1 MPQLNPE
8 FFVSQLFWL
17 AVFFT
22 FLFVFLWRVS
32 LPRIATVLEKRQNK
46 IDENLSSAKELQEQ
60 AMEIEKKINDRIN
73 KAKLETDE
81 KIKETINALQEDVS
95 SQLSSLDKDL
105 EKTYEDNTL
114 VSKKQR
120 AEHFG
125 QYDHVR
131 VYGKDYKNRLEDSG
145 FNVNLIDYT
154 NEIEDDEIS
163 KYGLIKGELIP
174 IVKKSI
180 G

>member
-46 IDENLSSAKELQEQ
+46 IDKNLSSAKELKKQ
-60 AMEIEKKINDRIN
+60 AMEIENKINDQIN
-73 KAKLETDE
+73 KVKLETDE
-81 KIKETINALQEDVS
+81 KIKKTINTLQEDVS

-105 EKTYEDNTL
+105 EKKEITYQ
-114 VSKKQR
+114 KK
-120 AEHFG
+120 
-125 QYDHVR
+125 V
-131 VYGKDYKNRLEDSG
+131 
-145 FNVNLIDYT
+145 
-154 NEIEDDEIS
+154 
-163 KYGLIKGELIP
+163 
-174 IVKKSI
+174 
-180 G
+180 

>member
-22 FLFVFLWRVS
+22 FLLIFLWRVS

-73 KAKLETDE
+73 KAKLKTDE

-105 EKTYEDNTL
+105 EKK
-114 VSKKQR
+114 VSD
-120 AEHFG
+120 AE
-125 QYDHVR
+125 
-131 VYGKDYKNRLEDSG
+131 KEILKSKNDQMK
-145 FNVNLIDYT
+145 NIN
-154 NEIEDDEIS
+154 NEIANITKLTVGKITDIELSDDEIN
-163 KYGLIKGELIP
+163 KVIETHKG
-174 IVKKSI
+174 SFN
-180 G
+180 

>member
-22 FLFVFLWRVS
+22 FLLIFLWRVS

-60 AMEIEKKINDRIN
+60 AMEIEKKINDQIN

-81 KIKETINALQEDVS
+81 KIKETINALQENVS
-95 SQLSSLDKDL
+95 TQLSSLDKDL
-105 EKTYEDNTL
+105 EKKISDAEKEIL
-114 VSKKQR
+114 KSKDDQM
-120 AEHFG
+120 
-125 QYDHVR
+125 
-131 VYGKDYKNRLEDSG
+131 KNIS
-145 FNVNLIDYT
+145 
-154 NEIEDDEIS
+154 NEIVNITKLTVGKITDIELSDNELNKVIETQ
-163 KYGLIKGELIP
+163 KG
-174 IVKKSI
+174 SI
-180 G
+180 N

>member
-17 AVFFT
+17 AVFFI

-60 AMEIEKKINDRIN
+60 AMEIEKKINDQIN

-81 KIKETINALQEDVS
+81 KIKETINALQENVS

-105 EKTYEDNTL
+105 EKK
-114 VSKKQR
+114 VSD
-120 AEHFG
+120 AEKEILKSKDD
-125 QYDHVR
+125 QMKNINIEIANITKLTI
-131 VYGKDYKNRLEDSG
+131 GKITDIELSD
-145 FNVNLIDYT
+145 
-154 NEIEDDEIS
+154 NEINKVIETH
-163 KYGLIKGELIP
+163 KG
-174 IVKKSI
+174 SFN
-180 G
+180 

>member
-8 FFVSQLFWL
+8 FFISQLFWL

-60 AMEIEKKINDRIN
+60 AMEIEKKINDQIN

-81 KIKETINALQEDVS
+81 KI
-95 SQLSSLDKDL
+95 
-105 EKTYEDNTL
+105 
-114 VSKKQR
+114 
-120 AEHFG
+120 FP
-125 QYDHVR
+125 
-131 VYGKDYKNRLEDSG
+131 
-145 FNVNLIDYT
+145 
-154 NEIEDDEIS
+154 
-163 KYGLIKGELIP
+163 IP
-174 IVKKSI
+174 IPDPITPITAKPAPITFAASI
-180 G
+180 SISPPILN

>member
-22 FLFVFLWRVS
+22 FLFVFLWKVS

-60 AMEIEKKINDRIN
+60 AMEIEKKINDQIN

-105 EKTYEDNTL
+105 EKK
-114 VSKKQR
+114 VSDALDTQEILSLLSKQISDFQK
-120 AEHFG
+120 E
-125 QYDHVR
+125 
-131 VYGKDYKNRLEDSG
+131 S
-145 FNVNLIDYT
+145 
-154 NEIEDDEIS
+154 EIS
-163 KYGLIKGELIP
+163 STISVENNIP
-174 IVKKSI
+174 VLTAPKDRSVMTASN
-180 G
+180 

>member
-60 AMEIEKKINDRIN
+60 AMEIEKKINDQIN
-73 KAKLETDE
+73 KAKL
-81 KIKETINALQEDVS
+81 
-95 SQLSSLDKDL
+95 LS
-105 EKTYEDNTL
+105 
-114 VSKKQR
+114 
-120 AEHFG
+120 
-125 QYDHVR
+125 
-131 VYGKDYKNRLEDSG
+131 
-145 FNVNLIDYT
+145 LIH
-154 NEIEDDEIS
+154 I
-163 KYGLIKGELIP
+163 
-174 IVKKSI
+174 
-180 G
+180 

>member
-22 FLFVFLWRVS
+22 LLFVFLWRVS

-60 AMEIEKKINDRIN
+60 AMEIEKKINDQIN
-73 KAKLETDE
+73 KAKLETDG
-81 KIKETINALQEDVS
+81 KIKETINTLQEDLS

-105 EKTYEDNTL
+105 EKK
-114 VSKKQR
+114 VSD
-120 AEHFG
+120 AEKEILKS
-125 QYDHVR
+125 
-131 VYGKDYKNRLEDSG
+131 KDDQMKNI
-145 FNVNLIDYT
+145 N
-154 NEIEDDEIS
+154 NEIVNITKLTVGKITDVEFSDNELNKVIETH
-163 KYGLIKGELIP
+163 KG
-174 IVKKSI
+174 SFN
-180 G
+180 